1 MLARF
6 SVNLKD
12 MQNYKELK
20 VWEKA
25 HQLTLRIYHITKV
38 FPKDELYSL
47 TNQLRRCTSGIPA
60 NIAEGCGK
68 NSQKELGNFLNIA
81 LGSANEAEYF
91 LLLSKDLGYFPEE
104 EHSVLY
110 DNINE
115 IKAMLISLIH
125 KVRSTI

>member
-1 MLARF
+1 
-6 SVNLKD
+6 

-25 HQLTLRIYHITKV
+25 HQFALRIYHVAKV
-38 FPKDELYSL
+38 FPKEELYTL
-47 TNQLRRCTSGIPA
+47 TNQLRRCSSGIPA

-68 NSQKELGNFLNIA
+68 NTQKEFSNFLNIA

-91 LLLSKDLGYFPEE
+91 LLLSKDLGYLPKE
-104 EHSVLY
+104 EHRVLN

-125 KVRSTI
+125 KVRSAL